1 MTSKSRKRSN
11 PEKKVS
17 PFEKKE
23 NKFLIGV
30 VIVLAVILA
39 VVLVWQGFGGNG
51 PEENPTVLIKTS
63 MGDITIELYSDLAPN
78 TVDNFLSYVD
88 DGFYEDLVF
97 HRVANLDA
105 SAPQNHIIQGGGFY
119 ADGTRKDTNDP
130 IDLEI
135 NDEALHI
142 DGAIAMARTSDPN
155 SATSQ
160 FYICDGPQE
169 FLDGNYAVFGITIDG
184 IDVVRAISEVSTT
197 TKNSMSNWPVE
208 DVIIE
213 EIIRIS

>member
-1 MTSKSRKRSN
+1 MALKSRKRSN

-23 NKFLIGV
+23 NKILIGV
-30 VIVLAVILA
+30 VIVLAIILA
-39 VVLVWQGFGGNG
+39 VVLVWQGFGGNS

-63 MGDITIELYSDLAPN
+63 MGDITVELYSDLAPN

-97 HRVANLDA
+97 HRVANLDP

-169 FLDGNYAVFGITIDG
+169 FLDENYAVFGITVEG

>member
-1 MTSKSRKRSN
+1 MASKSRKRSN

-23 NKFLIGV
+23 NKILIGV
-30 VIVLAVILA
+30 VIVLAVVLA
-39 VVLVWQGFGGNG
+39 VVLVWQVFGGNSS
-51 PEENPTVLIKTS
+51 EENPTVLIKTS
-63 MGDITIELYSDLAPN
+63 MGDITVELYSDLAPN
-78 TVDNFLSYVD
+78 TVENFLSYVE

-97 HRVANLDA
+97 HRVANLDS

-197 TKNSMSNWPVE
+197 TKNSMTNWPVQ

-213 EIIRIS
+213 EIVRLS